1 MGVSRRQGRRR
12 RAAGAKSDP
21 GIERGVGNNRQRRL
35 SRAAHFRKPRLSG
48 LSSADAAL
56 CLPALGGNGHRAGG
70 AEAFL
75 GETEQIARVRDAARG
90 RSPDFALDGAVVR
103 DLPELDGFDMQ
114 KPDICSMRR
123 FMQDEHGAT
132 SIEYALIAGGIS
144 IAILSA
150 VQLVG
155 SQVMSTFYDGLTHL
169 F

>member
-1 MGVSRRQGRRR
+1 
-12 RAAGAKSDP
+12 
-21 GIERGVGNNRQRRL
+21 
-35 SRAAHFRKPRLSG
+35 
-48 LSSADAAL
+48 
-56 CLPALGGNGHRAGG
+56 
-70 AEAFL
+70 
-75 GETEQIARVRDAARG
+75 
-90 RSPDFALDGAVVR
+90 
-103 DLPELDGFDMQ
+103 
-114 KPDICSMRR
+114 MRR